1 MGDQIETTI
10 LRPDSASWS
19 ADVDALREAV
29 GAPDNVHLIPPHFL
43 KATLPKIGG
52 KIATISK
59 GGEPVGAG
67 FLFPRGDGPDR
78 AGYTLRIHWKDQ
90 SAVSE
95 SDAENAAASLPE
107 EIRLAG
113 VTAYDPTAPLAMT
126 GSSVLQD
133 GDLTIEEPDAQGAEA
148 VRWLQD
154 EIWKPETDY
163 LYPIDIHSPAFRP
176 GTSLLARVGGEPVAF
191 LFGFYKLG
199 GPKIPAQLAE
209 EYRTDLRLE
218 SQLMGVLPAHRSR
231 GLGFLL
237 KKTQALLARKDGIDV
252 VNWTVDPLQYGNAV
266 LNFTKLR
273 GVAFDHYPDYYA
285 FRNALNQTAA
295 SRFNITWL
303 VWSPHVQATLETGG
317 GGRPVDLAD
326 RPRVRR
332 VNQGPGFLILTADD
346 PEIAVEVPAD
356 WTAVQGTSAALAREW
371 REATDTLLQQYIG
384 ADEGKYAVTD
394 AARDGDRRYLLAKRV
409 TPSLLATYL

>member
-1 MGDQIETTI
+1 VGDRIEATL
-10 LRPDSASWS
+10 LRPDAPSWS
-19 ADVDALREAV
+19 DDVDGLREEL
-29 GAPDNVHLIPPHFL
+29 GAPNNVYLIPPHFL

-52 KIATISK
+52 QIATFSRAGK
-59 GGEPVGAG
+59 RVGGG
-67 FLFPRGDGPDR
+67 FLFPRGDGQDGS
-78 AGYTLRIHWKDQ
+78 GYTLRLHWKDR

-95 SDAENAAASLPE
+95 SDAEAAAASLPE
-107 EIRLAG
+107 AIRLAG
-113 VTAYDPTAPLAMT
+113 VTAYDPTAPLAMS
-126 GSSVLQD
+126 GSTVFED
-133 GDLTIEEPDAQGAEA
+133 GDLTIEVPDERGAEEI
-148 VRWLQD
+148 RWLQD
-154 EIWKPETDY
+154 EIWKPEPDY
-163 LYPIDIHSPAFRP
+163 LYPVDIHSPAFRP
-176 GTSLLARVGGEPVAF
+176 GTSLVARVKGEPVAF

-199 GPKIPAQLAE
+199 GPKLPERLTEA
-209 EYRTDLRLE
+209 YRTDLRLE

-237 KKTQALLARKDGIDV
+237 KKTQALLARRDGVDV

-285 FRNALNQTAA
+285 FRNALNQVAA
-295 SRFNITWL
+295 SRFNVTWL
-303 VWSPHVQATLETGG
+303 VWSPHVQAALETGG
-317 GGRPVDLAD
+317 GGRPIDLAD

-332 VNQGPGFLILTADD
+332 VNQGPGFLILSADD

-356 WTAVQGTSAALAREW
+356 WTSVQGTSAALAQAW
-371 REATDTLLQQYIG
+371 RETTDTLLQQYVG

-409 TPSLLATYL
+409 TPSLLAAYL